1 MTNKNFIANCLP
13 LIAATFILTGFA
25 GLEVHLPQA
34 TLSKTAKSQWKVFTA
49 PDGSFKILMPGKP
62 EKKNQTQK
70 TFMGPINLQIFL
82 AKPGKQQVAYV
93 VVYNDF
99 PDNYGKMAN
108 PQELLDNA
116 QKMAL
121 KTTQSK
127 LVKQRN
133 LRSYNG
139 HPGKEIEYINDA
151 GKVTRNR
158 MFFAH
163 GRLYQAMVITTREQ
177 EKYLKK
183 SIQGYLN
190 SFQVVLKK

>member
-1 MTNKNFIANCLP
+1 MTNKTFLS
-13 LIAATFILTGFA
+13 LIATTLIFTSFA
-25 GLEVHLPQA
+25 GLEVHSPQA
-34 TLSKTAKSQWKVFTA
+34 ALSKTAKSQWQVFTA
-49 PDGSFKILMPGKP
+49 PDGTFKVLMPGKP
-62 EKKNQTQK
+62 EKMNQTQR
-70 TFMGPINLQIFL
+70 TFMGKINLQIFL
-82 AKPGKQQVAYV
+82 AKPEKQQVAYV
-93 VVYNDF
+93 VAYNDF
-99 PDNYGKMAN
+99 PNNYGKMAN

-127 LVKQRN
+127 LVSQRN
-133 LRSYNG
+133 IRGYNG
-139 HPGKEIEYINDA
+139 HPGKEIEYIDSV

-163 GRLYQAMVITTREQ
+163 GRLYQAMVITTRKQ

-190 SFQVVLKK
+190 SFQVVLKR

>member
-1 MTNKNFIANCLP
+1 MTQKSFIP
-13 LIAATFILTGFA
+13 LIAATLIFTGFA

-34 TLSKTAKSQWKVFTA
+34 ALSKTAKSQWQLFTA
-49 PDGSFKILMPGKP
+49 PDGSFKVLMPGQP
-62 EKKNQTQK
+62 EKMNQKQR
-70 TFMGPINLQIFL
+70 TFMGEINLQIFL
-82 AKPGKQQVAYV
+82 AKPSKQQIAYV
-93 VVYNDF
+93 VAYNDF
-99 PDNYGKMAN
+99 PHNYGKLIN

-127 LVKQRN
+127 LVSQRN
-133 LRSYNG
+133 IRSYNG
-139 HPGKEIEYINDA
+139 HPGKEIEYINSV

-163 GRLYQAMVITTREQ
+163 GRLYQAMAITTRKQ

-190 SFQVVLKK
+190 SFQVVLKR

>member
-1 MTNKNFIANCLP
+1 MTNKTFLP
-13 LIAATFILTGFA
+13 LIAATLIFTGFA
-25 GLEVHLPQA
+25 GLEVYLPQA
-34 TLSKTAKSQWKVFTA
+34 VLSKTAKSQWQVFTA
-49 PDGSFKILMPGKP
+49 PDGSFKVLMPGQP
-62 EKKNQTQK
+62 EKMNQTQR
-70 TFMGPINLQIFL
+70 TFMGEINLQIFL
-82 AKPGKQQVAYV
+82 AKPVKQQVAYV
-93 VVYNDF
+93 VAYNDF
-99 PDNYGKMAN
+99 PHNYAKLAN

-127 LVKQRN
+127 LVSQRN
-133 LRSYNG
+133 IRSSNG
-139 HPGKEIEYINDA
+139 HPGKEIEYINGA

-163 GRLYQAMVITTREQ
+163 GRLYQAMVITTRKQ

-190 SFQVVLKK
+190 SFQVVLKR